1 MIAKRLAPFGI
12 TIFSEMTKLAEEKGA
27 INLAQGFPDF
37 DGPSEILEA
46 AVKAIQDGYNQYPRS
61 MGNPALVE
69 AIAKKVLRDY
79 GISYDPL
86 NEVVVFC
93 GATEGISSSFLAMLN
108 PGDEVILFEP
118 FYESYPV
125 CASLAGAIPRYCT
138 LHFPDFALDRKELE
152 GCFTGR
158 TRLLLLNT
166 PHNPTGK
173 VFSIEELETIAELC
187 VKHDVIVITDEVYE
201 HITYDGVKHIPIA
214 TIPGMRERTIC
225 ISSIGKTFSL
235 TGWRIGWGV
244 GPSALIS
251 AVQRAHQHIT
261 FAAPGPLQTGIASIL
276 DRYSADY
283 YKSLQA
289 DYTERRNLLLDSLN
303 RAGFITATPKG
314 TYYILA
320 DFTPFWKED
329 DRSFVHHLI
338 DRCGVTAI
346 PPSVFY
352 AKNIDEGK
360 RLVRFAFCKKLSTL
374 SQAAKKLRY
383 IASD

>member
-1 MIAKRLAPFGI
+1 MISKRLAPFGI

-27 INLAQGFPDF
+27 INLAQGFPDY

-46 AVKAIQDGYNQYPRS
+46 AVKAIRDGYNQYPRS

-69 AIAKKVLRDY
+69 AIAKKVHRDY
-79 GISYDPL
+79 GINYDPL
-86 NEVVVFC
+86 NEVVVFS
-93 GATEGISSSFLAMLN
+93 GATEGISSAFLALLN
-108 PGDEVILFEP
+108 PGDEVIFFEP

-125 CASLAGAIPRYCT
+125 CASLAGAIARYCT
-138 LHFPDFALDRKELE
+138 LRFPDFYLDKSELKE
-152 GCFTGR
+152 CFTKR

-187 VKHDVIVITDEVYE
+187 IAHNVIVITDEVYE
-201 HITYDGVKHIPIA
+201 HITYDDVKHIPIA

-251 AVQRAHQHIT
+251 AVQRAHQHLT
-261 FAAPGPLQTGIASIL
+261 FAAPGPLQAGIASIL
-276 DRYSADY
+276 DKYSVDY

-289 DYTERRNLLLDSLN
+289 DYTARRNLLLEALN
-303 RAGFITATPKG
+303 KAGFRTAIPRG

-320 DFTPFWKED
+320 DFTPFWEGD

-338 DRCGVTAI
+338 DRCGVAAI
-346 PPSVFY
+346 PPGVFY
-352 AKNIDEGK
+352 AKNINEGK
-360 RLVRFAFCKKLSTL
+360 HLVRFAFCKKLSTL
-374 SQAAKKLRY
+374 SKAAQRLKN
-383 IASD
+383 I

>member
-1 MIAKRLAPFGI
+1 MISKRLAPFGI

-37 DGPSEILEA
+37 DGPAEILEA
-46 AVKAIQDGYNQYPRS
+46 AVKAIHDGYNQYPRS

-69 AIAKKVLRDY
+69 AIAKKVYRDY
-79 GISYDPL
+79 GLNYDPL
-86 NEVVVFC
+86 NEVVVFS
-93 GATEGISSSFLAMLN
+93 GATEGISSSFLALLN

-138 LHFPDFALDRKELE
+138 LRFPDFNLDRTELE
-152 GCFTGR
+152 GCFTRR

-173 VFSIEELETIAELC
+173 VFSIDELETIAELC
-187 VKHDVIVITDEVYE
+187 IKHNVIVITDEVYE

-251 AVQRAHQHIT
+251 AVQRAHQHLT
-261 FAAPGPLQTGIASIL
+261 FAAPGPLQAGIASIL
-276 DRYSADY
+276 DQYSADY

-289 DYTERRNLLLDSLN
+289 DYTARRDLLLDALN
-303 RAGFITATPKG
+303 KAGFRTATPKG

-320 DFTPFWKED
+320 DFTSFWEGD

-338 DRCGVTAI
+338 EQCSIAAI

-352 AKNIDEGK
+352 AKKPEEGK
-360 RLVRFAFCKKLSTL
+360 CLVRFAFCKKLSTL
-374 SQAAKKLRY
+374 KK
-383 IASD
+383 ASEQLKQLK